1 MALMITQDHLQD
13 AFYNARSYSPQT
25 IFEQMG
31 GEAYFGEYSEDVLRE
46 ITVTQQYDP
55 HAYITQWVGK
65 DPEVT
70 AEWAYQNAAA
80 RSQATAMYDIEPV
93 FEEGTQNVVSAQTKV
108 MPQTTTGAGTVKS
121 GALSGKIPLAT
132 LTGALAIGAG
142 VGLKEVAQHPKFW
155 NDLSNAVFN
164 DLKSPDVL
172 TYKPLRETETA
183 NVIWREMQD
192 GSIQAYCD
200 KRDADKI
207 VQALYNAD
215 AFNVYDHLDTDITS
229 TGEQYVNVGDTN
241 SGYVDMTLINS
252 SIASPYLS
260 VFYGNGL
267 QRYPDSNIVKVQS
280 RKNTDNGYGLLR
292 MDYYS
297 IPAGDMIVLGTAPNG
312 LYVNATNE
320 QKRGSFTAN
329 INPDG
334 TVLNFSFQDGADYT
348 QTVIDIGSHT
358 TVSSPFIDS
367 VSSNLGSNFISKN
380 PAVIYNGT
388 DLLPPDNIEDFWDT
402 FALWLANSFVDRS
415 YNPYTNN
422 YVDTTYLPFTA
433 PDKNWQIEPFTGDQQ
448 GVWSGIYDFVSP
460 FSDPTT
466 TPVNNPSPWIYQ
478 SLFNQGSPDI
488 KIPDNTP
495 WTVNPSFP
503 QIGLNPFGASP
514 TIVAPSSGISSGSK
528 LYSVYNPSQANVD
541 ALGAYLWNSSI
552 IDTISKFFQNNPL
565 DAIISLHMIYASPS
579 TGSNK
584 NIILGYLDSGVSSP
598 TVTSQYVDI
607 ACGDVQVSEAYGNA
621 LDYTGVS
628 IQVFLPFIGYRTLR
642 TKEIMNS
649 RLEIDY
655 KVDVYTGTCL
665 AMLYAIRPNLRQL
678 LYTFEGNCSVQI
690 PLTASDR
697 TRLISGLVTAG
708 VSAFTGN
715 PAGVVGGIASIKQ
728 DVQRSGGFS
737 GNAGAMGCKKP
748 YLIIT
753 RAVDTQPTGYN
764 SQYGYPNN
772 KLGYLVNFKGFT
784 RCKSVHVDIPTAT
797 ESELIE
803 IESMLKEG
811 III

>member
-13 AFYNARSYSPQT
+13 AFYNVRSYSPQT

-108 MPQTTTGAGTVKS
+108 MPQTTTGAGTVKP

-132 LTGALAIGAG
+132 LAGGIAIGAG
-142 VGLKEVAQHPKFW
+142 VGLKEVAEHPKFW

-200 KRDADKI
+200 KRDADNIIK
-207 VQALYNAD
+207 ALYQMD
-215 AFNVYDHLDTDITS
+215 AFNVADHINQEVTTAGDQDVPLGQLTEGFVNLTLQN
-229 TGEQYVNVGDTN
+229 TGT
-241 SGYVDMTLINS
+241 
-252 SIASPYLS
+252 ASPYVS
-260 VFYGNGL
+260 VLYDQGL
-267 QRYPDSNIVKVQS
+267 LRYPGTTVTYT
-280 RKNTDNGYGLLR
+280 RTLKNTDNGYANVQTWF
-292 MDYYS
+292 YN
-297 IPAGDMIVLGTAPNG
+297 IPQGEMTVLGTAPNG
-312 LYVNATNE
+312 LYVNATDE
-320 QKRGSFTAN
+320 QKLGNFTAN

-334 TVLNFSFQDGADYT
+334 TVLNFSFTDGVAE
-348 QTVIDIGSHT
+348 TVVPIGSQT
-358 TVSSPFIDS
+358 TMSDPLITCYVT
-367 VSSNLGSNFISKN
+367 NLGSDFVAKN

-388 DLLPPDNIEDFWDT
+388 DLLPPENIDDFWDT
-402 FALWLANSFVDRS
+402 FALWLANAFVDRS

-488 KIPDNTP
+488 KIPDSTP

-514 TIVAPSSGISSGSK
+514 TIVAPSSGVSSGSK

-584 NIILGYLDSGVSSP
+584 NIVLGYLDSGVSSP

-607 ACGDVQVSEAYGNA
+607 SCGDVQVSEAYGNA

-655 KVDVYTGTCL
+655 KVDVYTGTCI

-803 IESMLKEG
+803 IEAMLKEG